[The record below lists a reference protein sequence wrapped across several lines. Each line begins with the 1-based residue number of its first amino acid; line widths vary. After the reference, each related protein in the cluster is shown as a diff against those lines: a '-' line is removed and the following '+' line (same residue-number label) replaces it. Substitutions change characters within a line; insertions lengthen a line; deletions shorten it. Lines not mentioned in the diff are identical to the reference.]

1 MGRERSC
8 ETVGDPGLEE
18 ALVTIWFALSEVTE
32 APFGDQ
38 ITTKSRFKTI
48 LLAL

>member
-8 ETVGDPGLEE
+8 GTVGDPGLEE
-18 ALVTIWFALSEVTE
+18 TPITIWFDLNEATK

-38 ITTKSRFKTI
+38 ITTKSRFKAI
-48 LLAL
+48 LPAL